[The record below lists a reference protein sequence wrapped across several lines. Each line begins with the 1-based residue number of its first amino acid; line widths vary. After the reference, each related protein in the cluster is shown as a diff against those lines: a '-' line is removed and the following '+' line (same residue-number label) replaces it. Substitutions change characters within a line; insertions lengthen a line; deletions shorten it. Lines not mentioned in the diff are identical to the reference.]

1 MKKDAKNFL
10 TTENSSLIGEGKKAL
25 TSNFHQNNQL
35 ISPIKKGTYRGLFF
49 HNLLASEAIW
59 IGSLDAKTSMG
70 QEEVS
75 FKQGRV
81 REKLGSHRFSRII
94 LLYSSRVMM
103 RKSPVSDRKVASFNI
118 PYHDTQWLIISLTFI
133 YIFISSKM
141 IYFIPVIYL

>member
-59 IGSLDAKTSMG
+59 IGSGCKNVNGPRSLFQAG
-70 QEEVS
+70 E
-75 FKQGRV
+75 RV

>member
-35 ISPIKKGTYRGLFF
+35 ISPIVFDMTKKVNYVGSGGLFF

-59 IGSLDAKTSMG
+59 IGSGCKNVNGPRSLFQAG
-70 QEEVS
+70 E
-75 FKQGRV
+75 RV

-118 PYHDTQWLIISLTFI
+118 PYHDTQWLIISLTFK
-133 YIFISSKM
+133 YSIFQNK
-141 IYFIPVIYL
+141 YA

>member
-59 IGSLDAKTSMG
+59 IGSGCKNVNGPRSLFQAGESQGEARKP
-70 QEEVS
+70 S
-75 FKQGRV
+75 F
-81 REKLGSHRFSRII
+81 F
-94 LLYSSRVMM
+94 
-103 RKSPVSDRKVASFNI
+103 
-118 PYHDTQWLIISLTFI
+118 
-133 YIFISSKM
+133 
-141 IYFIPVIYL
+141 